1 MTAVY
6 KRELRSYFTSMVGY
20 VVMAVL
26 IFFVGIYF
34 MAYNIFSGYTQ
45 FSYTLLSSTLIFM
58 VAIPILTMRSMAEER
73 RSRTDQLLLT
83 APVSVWRVVAGK
95 YLAMVTVLAM
105 AVAVCSFCPLII
117 ALNGTAHLGV
127 DYASILA
134 FFLMGCVFIAV
145 GMFISALTESQ
156 IIAAVGTFAVLLV
169 LYLWSDLVTY
179 LPDTLEELLSA
190 FDFQGVLNNFA
201 YYSVFDV
208 GGLVMYLSLA
218 AAFVFLTVQVT
229 KRRRGE
235 SVAPVTAAAL
245 AVILVANLVVGQLPS
260 NLQELDISDQGIYTV
275 SDTSVDYLSALEED
289 VELVVLAEDAN
300 IDPMLS
306 KFLYNYAA
314 LSSRVTLTFVD
325 PVAHP
330 SALETYDAQANT
342 VVVRCEA
349 TGKQRAVAFDDMLV
363 LDYMSY
369 YYYGTTSY
377 TEFDAEGQLTSAV
390 DYVTR
395 DTTEVVYLMEG
406 HGESSLGATVTDAM
420 EKANLTTQTVTL
432 LLEGSVPEDC
442 ALLLCNQPT
451 RDLTEDERTLLEE
464 YLAAGGQMM
473 LILPQSGEDMPQWET
488 LLNTYGLAT
497 DEGYVT
503 DLGKYYGQWGYYYF
517 CATLSTSSDIT
528 GEFDSDALTM
538 LYAARG
544 MTQVEA
550 ARDTITVDP
559 FMSTSSTGYND
570 AQEAQG
576 EWILGAS
583 CTEETDGGTA
593 RLTVIGAATLLDEDF
608 LSVYGSAFVNL
619 DLFMNALTVGMED
632 VSQIAIESISLTST
646 YNTFTNAGAWSALY
660 LAVLP
665 LLILGGGLVYWIK
678 RRKR

>member
-83 APVSVWRVVAGK
+83 APVSVWRVVVGK

-156 IIAAVGTFAVLLV
+156 IIAVGTFAVLLV

-275 SDTSVDYLSALEED
+275 SDTSVDYLSALERLGIRPAGYIAQQFERNGYAVTEVRWGERIQAQVD
-289 VELVVLAEDAN
+289 LAE
-300 IDPMLS
+300 LW
-306 KFLYNYAA
+306 
-314 LSSRVTLTFVD
+314 SS
-325 PVAHP
+325 
-330 SALETYDAQANT
+330 
-342 VVVRCEA
+342 
-349 TGKQRAVAFDDMLV
+349 
-363 LDYMSY
+363 
-369 YYYGTTSY
+369 
-377 TEFDAEGQLTSAV
+377 
-390 DYVTR
+390 
-395 DTTEVVYLMEG
+395 
-406 HGESSLGATVTDAM
+406 
-420 EKANLTTQTVTL
+420 TQMRI
-432 LLEGSVPEDC
+432 
-442 ALLLCNQPT
+442 Q
-451 RDLTEDERTLLEE
+451 
-464 YLAAGGQMM
+464 
-473 LILPQSGEDMPQWET
+473 
-488 LLNTYGLAT
+488 
-497 DEGYVT
+497 
-503 DLGKYYGQWGYYYF
+503 
-517 CATLSTSSDIT
+517 
-528 GEFDSDALTM
+528 
-538 LYAARG
+538 AARLNAMFKKADEEG
-544 MTQVEA
+544 GIQVGQ
-550 ARDTITVDP
+550 R
-559 FMSTSSTGYND
+559 
-570 AQEAQG
+570 
-576 EWILGAS
+576 
-583 CTEETDGGTA
+583 EE
-593 RLTVIGAATLLDEDF
+593 
-608 LSVYGSAFVNL
+608 
-619 DLFMNALTVGMED
+619 
-632 VSQIAIESISLTST
+632 
-646 YNTFTNAGAWSALY
+646 
-660 LAVLP
+660 
-665 LLILGGGLVYWIK
+665 
-678 RRKR
+678 